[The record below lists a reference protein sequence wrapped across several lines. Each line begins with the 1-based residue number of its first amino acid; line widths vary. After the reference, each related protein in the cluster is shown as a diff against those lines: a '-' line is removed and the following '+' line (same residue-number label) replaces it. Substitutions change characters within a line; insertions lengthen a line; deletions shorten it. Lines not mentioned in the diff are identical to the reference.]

1 MLLTLKV
8 ILIKLINKII
18 INIQNCLLASKYMYC
33 WLTNMFYPAI
43 KTLKVKPFKKITLIM
58 RKNCNMHH
66 TVEWISAITVL
77 NYCVLLKLQSPV
89 NDCVSGIPIIICE
102 QT

>member
-1 MLLTLKV
+1 
-8 ILIKLINKII
+8 
-18 INIQNCLLASKYMYC
+18 MYC

-66 TVEWISAITVL
+66 TVEWISVELLSIIEIT
-77 NYCVLLKLQSPV
+77 KS
-89 NDCVSGIPIIICE
+89 CE
-102 QT
+102 